1 MVKLL
6 IYFSKHPWL
15 VLAGIALLS
24 ILSASQLKF
33 LEVRISADEM
43 LIMGNDE
50 QKFYQQVKRT
60 FGDEQVS
67 LLYLEGQPLLAKDKL
82 EVLQRVIE
90 RLETMPFVDRVESLF
105 SVPYV
110 KTVDGYLDKEP
121 YLAKIPETEEAAQVL
136 LDEAIKNPFLKH
148 VLLSPNGKVMAV
160 AIILSNIP
168 DDYMDDEAIT
178 AALEWATGELEGY
191 YQKVFSIGF
200 PHVRTEIAERIRTEQ
215 GSLFPL
221 AIAALLIALFLLLR
235 QLIDILIP
243 VLTAGFSILWTLGF
257 MSLAG
262 IPLNVVTSIVPI
274 LIIIVGSTE
283 DIHLLSEFRHG
294 QKQGFDTKGSLKHM
308 ARRMGGIVLLTFITT
323 YAGFL
328 SVSLSGIEV
337 LWQFGIVSSTG
348 LLLNFL
354 ATISLIPALLSIA
367 GKWQLDGKSGLFE
380 ILPRERAEK
389 YWNGLWNN
397 RAVVITVFVFVT
409 LTVAAGIPK
418 IQINHN
424 AIDSL
429 GKDSVV
435 AQHIGL
441 VNENL
446 AGLET
451 LTIIIDSGIQD
462 TFLKVRYLDE
472 LIKIQKHI
480 QQQGWSQ
487 SSTSFADYLA
497 LLNAAFQEM
506 DEPMPPMSDD
516 VVTELMIFLHQK
528 DVKAYVTEDFASA
541 RILVRHSVSS
551 TEQLKIVVDD
561 LQTFLDTELDS
572 GLRARIT
579 GDSVLSL
586 SATSAMINGQLQSI
600 LILLFIIVL
609 IIAMLFTEVKVGL
622 IAAVPN
628 LFPVIILFGVMGYAD
643 IPLNIGTTMA
653 AAIAIGIAVD
663 DTLHFMLRYNRELKL
678 EKSHRAAMRNTLHG
692 ESLPIFATSVAMI
705 AGFLVFT
712 LSTFEPIVQFGM
724 LGALVIASALVADF
738 VITPLAISS
747 LRLITIWDVMSLRL
761 RKRVL
766 SKSILFKGMRPWQ
779 IRQFILSGT
788 VEDLSRDDYIFRRG
802 EESNDLYLL
811 LTGKVEVC
819 LPGPDDNS
827 CRSLEQFAPG
837 DVFGD
842 VALFANHPRKADAI
856 ARMPSKVLVLSRD
869 GFENTTRHRPGISA
883 HIFQNLTEDISRR
896 MLKLVVKQEKA
907 RTNMLNDSNNGKKP

>member
-6 IYFSKHPWL
+6 IYFSKHPWQ

-24 ILSASQLKF
+24 ILSASQLKS

-43 LIMGNDE
+43 LVMEDDE
-50 QKFYQQVKRT
+50 QQYFQQVKRI

-67 LLYLEGQPLLAKDKL
+67 LLYLEGKPLLAKDKL

-90 RLETMPFVDRVESLF
+90 RLETMPFVERVESLF
-105 SVPYV
+105 SVPHV
-110 KTVDGYLDKEP
+110 KTVEGYLDKEA
-121 YLAKIPETEEAAQVL
+121 YLAKLPETGESAEAL
-136 LDEAIKNPFLKH
+136 LDKAIENPFLRN
-148 VLLSPNGKVMAV
+148 VLLSPDGKVMAV
-160 AIILSNIP
+160 AVILNDIP
-168 DDYMDDEAIT
+168 DEYIDDESIT

-191 YQKVFSIGF
+191 YDKVFSIGF
-200 PHVRTEIAERIRTEQ
+200 PHVRTEIAGRIRAEQ

-235 QLIDILIP
+235 QLIDIIIP
-243 VLTAGFSILWTLGF
+243 VLTASFSILWTLGF
-257 MSLAG
+257 MSLAD

-294 QKQGFDTKGSLKHM
+294 QKQGYDTKGSLKHM

-354 ATISLIPALLSIA
+354 ATITLIPALLSLA
-367 GKWQLDGKSGLFE
+367 GKWQLDGKTGLFE
-380 ILPRERAEK
+380 ILSRSRAEK
-389 YWNGLWNN
+389 YWDGLWKH
-397 RAVVITVFVFVT
+397 RALVITVFLLVT
-409 LTVAAGIPK
+409 LAAAAGIPR

-435 AQHIGL
+435 ARNIGL

-451 LTIIIDSGIQD
+451 LSIVIDSGIED

-472 LIKIQKHI
+472 LVKIQKYI
-480 QQQGWSQ
+480 SQQGWSQ
-487 SSTSFADYLA
+487 SSTSFTDYLA
-497 LLNAAFQEM
+497 LLNGAFQEM
-506 DEPMPPMSDD
+506 DEPVPPMSDD
-516 VVTELMIFLHQK
+516 EVTELMIFLSQE
-528 DVKAYVTEDFASA
+528 DVKGYVTEDFSSA

-551 TEQLKIVVDD
+551 TEQLEIVVDD
-561 LQTFLDTELDS
+561 LQTFINTELDT
-572 GLRARIT
+572 GLRAHIT

-586 SATSAMINGQLQSI
+586 AATSAMIIGQLQSI
-600 LILLFIIVL
+600 LILLVIIVL
-609 IIAMLFTEVKVGL
+609 IIAVLFTEVKVGL
-622 IAAVPN
+622 IAAIPN
-628 LFPVIILFGVMGYAD
+628 LFPVIVLFGVMGYAG

-678 EKSHRAAMRNTLHG
+678 EKSHRTAMRNTLHG
-692 ESLPIFATSVAMI
+692 ESLPIFATSLAMI

-712 LSTFEPIVQFGM
+712 FSTFEPIVQFGM

-738 VITPLAISS
+738 IITPLTISS
-747 LRLITIWDVMSLRL
+747 LRLITIWDVISLRL

-788 VEDLSRDDYIFRRG
+788 VEELSRGDYVFRHG
-802 EESNDLYLL
+802 EESNSLFLL
-811 LTGKVEVC
+811 LTGKVEAC
-819 LPGPDDNS
+819 LPGADDS
-827 CRSLEQFAPG
+827 CRSLDQFVPG

-842 VALFANHPRKADAI
+842 VALFANQPRKADAI
-856 ARMPSKVLVLSRD
+856 ARMRSKVLVLSRD
-869 GFENTTRHRPGISA
+869 GFENTTRHRPTISA
-883 HIFQNLTEDISRR
+883 HIFQNLTEDLSHRI
-896 MLKLVVKQEKA
+896 LKMVAKQDKA
-907 RTNMLNDSNNGKKP
+907 GTQTDNDPKNGRKP

>member
-1 MVKLL
+1 MIKLL

-15 VLAGIALLS
+15 VLTGIALLS
-24 ILSASQLKF
+24 ILSASQLKS
-33 LEVRISADEM
+33 LEVRISAEELLVMED
-43 LIMGNDE
+43 DE
-50 QKFYQQVKRT
+50 QQYYQQVKRI

-67 LLYLEGQPLLAKDKL
+67 LLYLEGKPLLAKDKL
-82 EVLQRVIE
+82 EVLKRVIE
-90 RLETMPFVDRVESLF
+90 RLETMPFVERVESLF
-105 SVPYV
+105 SVPHV
-110 KTVDGYLDKEP
+110 KTVDGFLDKEA
-121 YLAKIPETEEAAQVL
+121 YLAKVPETDEAAAAL
-136 LDEAIKNPFLKH
+136 LDKAIENPFLKN
-148 VLLSPNGKVMAV
+148 VLLSPSGEVMAV
-160 AIILSNIP
+160 AIILNNIP
-168 DDYMDDEAIT
+168 DEYMDDESIT

-191 YQKVFSIGF
+191 YEKVFSIGF
-200 PHVRTEIAERIRTEQ
+200 PHVRTEIAERIRAEQ

-221 AIAALLIALFLLLR
+221 GIAALLIALFLLLR
-235 QLIDILIP
+235 QLIDIIIP

-257 MSLAG
+257 MAVAG

-294 QKQGFDTKGSLKHM
+294 QKQGFDTKAAVKHM

-348 LLLNFL
+348 LLLNFI
-354 ATISLIPALLSIA
+354 ATISLIPALLALA
-367 GKWQLDGKSGLFE
+367 GKWQLDGKTGLFE
-380 ILPRERAEK
+380 VLSRARAKK
-389 YWNGLWNN
+389 YWDWLWNY
-397 RAVVITVFVFVT
+397 RAAVISLFLLIT
-409 LTVAAGIPK
+409 LTAAIGIPR

-424 AIDSL
+424 SIDSL
-429 GKDSVV
+429 GQDSAV
-435 AQHIGL
+435 ARHIKL

-451 LTIIIDSGIQD
+451 LSIVIDSGIED

-472 LIKIQKHI
+472 LTKIQSHI
-480 QQQGWSQ
+480 TRQGWSQ
-487 SSTSFADYLA
+487 ASTSFADYLA
-497 LLNAAFQEM
+497 LLNGAFQEM

-516 VVTELMIFLHQK
+516 VVTELMIFLSQK
-528 DVKAYVTEDFASA
+528 DVKAYVTEDFSSA

-561 LQTFLDTELDS
+561 LQTFIDTELDS
-572 GLRARIT
+572 GLRAHIT

-586 SATSAMINGQLQSI
+586 SATGAMITGQLQSI
-600 LILLFIIVL
+600 LILLLIIVL
-609 IIAMLFTEVKVGL
+609 IISMLFTEMKVGL
-622 IAAVPN
+622 ISAIPN
-628 LFPVIILFGVMGYAD
+628 LFPVIVLFGVMGYAG

-678 EKSHRAAMRNTLHG
+678 EKSHRAAMYNTLHG
-692 ESLPIFATSVAMI
+692 ESLPIFATSLAMI

-724 LGALVIASALVADF
+724 LGALVIASALLADF
-738 VITPLAISS
+738 IITPLTISS

-766 SKSILFKGMRPWQ
+766 AKSILFKGMRPWQ

-788 VEDLSRDDYIFRRG
+788 VQDLSRGDYVFRHG
-802 EESNDLYLL
+802 EASNSLFLL
-811 LTGKVEVC
+811 LTGKVEAC
-819 LPGPDDNS
+819 LPGMGDS
-827 CRSLEQFAPG
+827 ACRPLEKFVPG

-842 VALFANHPRKADAI
+842 VALFANQPRKADAI
-856 ARMPSKVLVLSRD
+856 ARMRSKVLVLSRD
-869 GFENTTRHRPGISA
+869 GFENTTRHRPSISA
-883 HIFQNLTEDISRR
+883 HIFQNLTEDLSRR
-896 MLKLVVKQEKA
+896 MLNLVVKQEKA
-907 RTNMLNDSNNGKKP
+907 RAKVQSESNNGKEP

>member
-15 VLAGIALLS
+15 VLTGVALLS
-24 ILSASQLKF
+24 ILAASQLKS
-33 LEVRISADEM
+33 LEIRISAEQM
-43 LIMGNDE
+43 LVMENDE
-50 QKFYQQVKRT
+50 QQYYQQVKRT

-82 EVLQRVIE
+82 QVLQRVIE
-90 RLETMPFVDRVESLF
+90 RLETMPFVERVESLF
-105 SVPYV
+105 SVPHV
-110 KTVDGYLDKEP
+110 KTVDGYLDKEA
-121 YLAKIPETEEAAQVL
+121 YLASIPETDEAAAAL
-136 LDEAIKNPFLKH
+136 LDKAIENPFLKH
-148 VLLSPNGKVMAV
+148 VLLSPDGKVMAV
-160 AIILSNIP
+160 AIILNNIP
-168 DDYMDDEAIT
+168 DEYMDDESIT

-191 YQKVFSIGF
+191 YEKVFSIGF
-200 PHVRTEIAERIRTEQ
+200 PHVRTEIAGRIRAEQ

-235 QLIDILIP
+235 QLIDIIIP

-262 IPLNVVTSIVPI
+262 IPLNIVTSIVPI

-294 QKQGFDTKGSLKHM
+294 QKQGFDTNAALKHM

-323 YAGFL
+323 FAGFL

-348 LLLNFL
+348 LLLNFI
-354 ATISLIPALLSIA
+354 ATISLIPALLSLA
-367 GKWQLDGKSGLFE
+367 GKWQLDGKTGLFE
-380 ILPRERAEK
+380 IVSKARVK
-389 YWNGLWNN
+389 TYWDGLWKH
-397 RAVVITVFVFVT
+397 RAAVISIFVLIT
-409 LTVAAGIPK
+409 LTVAAGIPR

-429 GKDSVV
+429 GRDSAV
-435 AQHIGL
+435 ARQIEL

-446 AGLET
+446 AGMET
-451 LTIIIDSGIQD
+451 LSIVIDSGIED

-472 LIKIQKHI
+472 LIKIQKYI
-480 QQQGWSQ
+480 AQQGWSQ

-497 LLNAAFQEM
+497 LLNGAFQEL
-506 DEPMPPMSDD
+506 DEPAPPMSDD
-516 VVTELMIFLHQK
+516 VVTELMIFLSQK
-528 DVKAYVTEDFASA
+528 DVKAYVTEDFSSA

-561 LQTFLDTELDS
+561 LQTFIDTELDA
-572 GLRARIT
+572 GLQAHIT

-586 SATSAMINGQLQSI
+586 SATGAMIIGQLQSI
-600 LILLFIIVL
+600 LILLLIIVL
-609 IIAMLFTEVKVGL
+609 IISMLFTEMKVGL
-622 IAAVPN
+622 IAAIPN
-628 LFPVIILFGVMGYAD
+628 LFPVIVLFGVMGYAG

-678 EKSHRAAMRNTLHG
+678 EKSHRAAMYNTLHG
-692 ESLPIFATSVAMI
+692 ESLPIFATSLAMI

-712 LSTFEPIVQFGM
+712 LSTFEPIIQFGM
-724 LGALVIASALVADF
+724 LCALVIASALIADF

-766 SKSILFKGMRPWQ
+766 AKSILFKGMHPWQ
-779 IRQFILSGT
+779 IR
-788 VEDLSRDDYIFRRG
+788 
-802 EESNDLYLL
+802 
-811 LTGKVEVC
+811 
-819 LPGPDDNS
+819 
-827 CRSLEQFAPG
+827 
-837 DVFGD
+837 
-842 VALFANHPRKADAI
+842 
-856 ARMPSKVLVLSRD
+856 
-869 GFENTTRHRPGISA
+869 
-883 HIFQNLTEDISRR
+883 
-896 MLKLVVKQEKA
+896 
-907 RTNMLNDSNNGKKP
+907 

>member
-6 IYFSKHPWL
+6 IFFSKHPWL
-15 VLAGIALLS
+15 VLVGITLLS
-24 ILSASQLKF
+24 ILSIKHLPS
-33 LEVRISADEM
+33 LEVRISADE
-43 LIMGNDE
+43 LLLMGSEE
-50 QKFYQQVKRT
+50 QEYYQEVKRT

-67 LLYLEGQPLLAKDKL
+67 LLYLKGAPLLSKDKL

-90 RLETMPFVDRVESLF
+90 RLETMPFVARVESLF

-121 YLAKIPETEEAAQVL
+121 YLAKIPQTDEEAQL
-136 LDEAIKNPFLKH
+136 LLEEAIKNPFLQH
-148 VLLSPNGKVMAV
+148 VLLSSDGEVMAL
-160 AIILSNIP
+160 AIVLNNTP
-168 DDYMDDEAIT
+168 DEYMDDETIT

-191 YQKVFSIGF
+191 YSTVFSIGF
-200 PHVRTEIAERIRTEQ
+200 PHVRSEIAERIKAEQ

-235 QLIDILIP
+235 QLIDIIIP

-257 MSLAG
+257 MSLTG

-294 QKQGFDTKGSLKHM
+294 QRQGFDTSGSLRHM
-308 ARRMGGIVLLTFITT
+308 ARRMGTIVLLTFITT

-354 ATISLIPALLSIA
+354 ATISLIPALLSLA
-367 GKWQLDGKSGLFE
+367 GKWRLDGKAGLAE
-380 ILPRERAEK
+380 VMSRARAEK
-389 YWNGLWNN
+389 YWSVLWNK
-397 RAVVITVFVFVT
+397 RAAVISIFLLCT
-409 LTVAAGIPK
+409 LTAAIGIPK
-418 IQINHN
+418 LQVNHN

-429 GKDSVV
+429 GKDSKV
-435 AQHIGL
+435 AQHIKM
-441 VNENL
+441 VNQDL

-451 LTIIIDSGIQD
+451 LTVIIDSGIED

-472 LIKIQKHI
+472 LIKIQHYIK
-480 QQQGWSQ
+480 QKGWSR

-497 LLNAAFQEM
+497 LLNGAFQEM
-506 DEPMPPMSDD
+506 DEPLPPMSDD
-516 VVTELMIFLHQK
+516 VVTELMIFLKHK
-528 DVKAYVTEDFASA
+528 DVLAYVNQNFSKA

-561 LQTFLDTELDS
+561 LQTFIDTELDS

-586 SATSAMINGQLQSI
+586 SATNAMIQGQLQSI
-600 LILLFIIVL
+600 LLLML
-609 IIAMLFTEVKVGL
+609 IIILIISVLFTDLKVGL
-622 IAAVPN
+622 IAAIPN
-628 LFPVIILFGVMGYAD
+628 LFPVTLLFGVMGYAE

-678 EKSHRAAMRNTLHG
+678 EKHHAAAMRNTLHG
-692 ESLPIFATSVAMI
+692 ESLPIFATSLAMI

-712 LSTFEPIVQFGM
+712 FSTFQPIVQFGI

-738 VITPLAISS
+738 VLTPLAISS
-747 LRLITIWDVMSLRL
+747 LRLVTIWDVMSLRL

-766 SKSILFKGMRPWQ
+766 SKSILFKGMRSWQ
-779 IRQFILSGT
+779 IRQFILSGSM
-788 VEDLSRDDYIFRRG
+788 EELAKGDYVFHQG
-802 EESNDLYLL
+802 EESSSLFLL

-819 LPGPDDNS
+819 LPGKDGKS
-827 CRSLEQFAPG
+827 CHAIEQFSPG

-842 VALFANHPRKADAI
+842 VALFANMPRKTDAI
-856 ARMPSKVLVLSRD
+856 ACMHSKILVLSRE
-869 GFENTTRHRPGISA
+869 GFEHTTRHRPGISA
-883 HIFQNLTEDISRR
+883 QVFQNLTADISRR
-896 MLKLVVKQEKA
+896 MLNLVVKQEKA
-907 RTNMLNDSNNGKKP
+907 RAEMRHNSKNGKAS